1 MFVLHVAANCKYAAA
16 QEDMGELLGSRPRT
30 HEACCAK
37 IAVCCLLSAVAV
49 AAAAVAIRFAVR
61 PRNGNRDA
69 RQSNGEWAVGQAFTI
84 HDSYGHDRHD
94 RQARVVDRVA

>member
-1 MFVLHVAANCKYAAA
+1 MQLRRRTWGNYLA
-16 QEDMGELLGSRPRT
+16 QGLEPTKLVVPKLLS
-30 HEACCAK
+30 
-37 IAVCCLLSAVAV
+37 AVCCLLSAVAV
-49 AAAAVAIRFAVR
+49 AVAALAIRFAVR

-69 RQSNGEWAVGQAFTI
+69 RQSNGEWAVGEAFTI